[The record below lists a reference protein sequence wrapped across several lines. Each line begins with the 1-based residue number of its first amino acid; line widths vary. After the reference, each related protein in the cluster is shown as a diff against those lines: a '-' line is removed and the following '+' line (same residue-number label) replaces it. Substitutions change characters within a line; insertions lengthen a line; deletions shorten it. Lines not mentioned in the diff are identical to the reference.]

1 MSDYPSIWIVCAV
14 QNPTL
19 QVSPMTAVTRGRSA
33 TVLSGVLT
41 SLLLHGALIGAVIIG
56 SVYAGQSEEDLGY
69 EVVFDQVELLAL
81 GEEKAPNEL
90 PRLPNPAPAA
100 PSLPDTAPTLPDKD
114 LPIPLEVPAD
124 AVPDPTLARE
134 QEREKRED
142 QAQKETDARQ
152 KRMQDAL
159 SALHNPDRP
168 TNTDTPAG
176 SPDGIVGGTVS
187 DAAMANMMGTY
198 QAKLLAEI
206 TRYWEVP
213 STITS
218 QEKAE
223 LAGQVHVYVR
233 LSEGGHVVSYT
244 FRKKSTNEQYN
255 DSIERVLKR
264 FQAQYGGR
272 VLPMPDHPEVRQ
284 AVVTRGLEMK
294 GWEDVNR

>member
-1 MSDYPSIWIVCAV
+1 M

-19 QVSPMTAVTRGRSA
+19 QITSMTAGLRDRTA
-33 TVLSGVLT
+33 PVLSGIFMSVM
-41 SLLLHGALIGAVIIG
+41 LHGVLIGAIVL
-56 SVYAGQSEEDLGY
+56 SQLYAGKSEEEEGY
-69 EVVFDQVELLAL
+69 EIVFDQVELLAL
-81 GEEKAPNEL
+81 GEEKPANEL
-90 PRLPNPAPAA
+90 PRLPNPAPAPVVPPTPA
-100 PSLPDTAPTLPDKD
+100 PVEPAVELPEPVVEEP
-114 LPIPLEVPAD
+114 PAV
-124 AVPDPTLARE
+124 VPDPAIARE
-134 QEREKRED
+134 QERIRREE
-142 QAQKETDARQ
+142 QARAEQEARQ
-152 KRMQDAL
+152 QRMQNAL

-176 SPDGIVGGTVS
+176 SADGIVGGTVS

-206 TRYWEVP
+206 TRFWEVP
-213 STITS
+213 TTITS

-233 LSEGGHVVSYT
+233 LSEGGHIVSYT

-272 VLPMPDHPEVRQ
+272 VLPMPEHPEVRQ

>member
-1 MSDYPSIWIVCAV
+1 
-14 QNPTL
+14 
-19 QVSPMTAVTRGRSA
+19 MTAGLRDRTA
-33 TVLSGVLT
+33 PVLSGIFMSVM
-41 SLLLHGALIGAVIIG
+41 LHGVLIGAIVL
-56 SVYAGQSEEDLGY
+56 SQLYAGKSEEEEGY
-69 EVVFDQVELLAL
+69 EIVFDQVELLAL
-81 GEEKAPNEL
+81 GEEKPANEL
-90 PRLPNPAPAA
+90 PRLPNPAPAPVVPPTPA
-100 PSLPDTAPTLPDKD
+100 PVEPAVELPEPVVEEP
-114 LPIPLEVPAD
+114 PAV
-124 AVPDPTLARE
+124 VPDPAIARE
-134 QEREKRED
+134 QERIRREE
-142 QAQKETDARQ
+142 QARAEQEARQ
-152 KRMQDAL
+152 QRMQNAL

-176 SPDGIVGGTVS
+176 SADGIVGGTVS

-206 TRYWEVP
+206 TRFWEVP
-213 STITS
+213 TTITS

-233 LSEGGHVVSYT
+233 LSEGGHIVSYT

-272 VLPMPDHPEVRQ
+272 VLPMPEHPEVRQ

>member
-19 QVSPMTAVTRGRSA
+19 QVSPMTAVTRGRTA
-33 TVLSGVLT
+33 PVLSGILT
-41 SLLLHGALIGAVIIG
+41 SLLLHGVLIGAVIVG
-56 SVYAGQSEEDLGY
+56 SMYAGQSEDETGY

-81 GEEKAPNEL
+81 GEEKPAHEL
-90 PRLPNPAPAA
+90 PRLPNPAPAPA
-100 PSLPDTAPTLPDKD
+100 VQETAPVVPVEELPK
-114 LPIPLEVPAD
+114 PVEVPAEV
-124 AVPDPTLARE
+124 VPDPNLARE
-134 QEREKRED
+134 QERERREE
-142 QAQKETDARQ
+142 QAQKEAEARQ

-176 SPDGIVGGTVS
+176 SADGIVGGTVS

-233 LSEGGHVVSYT
+233 LSEGGHIVSYM

>member
-1 MSDYPSIWIVCAV
+1 
-14 QNPTL
+14 
-19 QVSPMTAVTRGRSA
+19 MTAGLRDRTA
-33 TVLSGVLT
+33 PVLSGIFV
-41 SLLLHGALIGAVIIG
+41 SVLLHGVLIGAIVL
-56 SVYAGQSEEDLGY
+56 SQLYAGKSEEEEGY
-69 EVVFDQVELLAL
+69 EIVFDQVELLAL
-81 GEEKAPNEL
+81 GEEKPANEL
-90 PRLPNPAPAA
+90 PRLPNPAPAPVVPPTPA
-100 PSLPDTAPTLPDKD
+100 PVEPAVELPEPVVEEP
-114 LPIPLEVPAD
+114 PAV
-124 AVPDPTLARE
+124 VPDPAIARE
-134 QEREKRED
+134 QERIRREE
-142 QAQKETDARQ
+142 QARAEQEARQ
-152 KRMQDAL
+152 QRMQNAL

-176 SPDGIVGGTVS
+176 SADGIVGGTVS

-206 TRYWEVP
+206 TRFWEVP
-213 STITS
+213 TTITS

-233 LSEGGHVVSYT
+233 LSEGGHIVSYT

-272 VLPMPDHPEVRQ
+272 VLPMPEHPEVRQ

>member
-1 MSDYPSIWIVCAV
+1 
-14 QNPTL
+14 
-19 QVSPMTAVTRGRSA
+19 MTAGLRDRTA
-33 TVLSGVLT
+33 PVLSGIFMSVM
-41 SLLLHGALIGAVIIG
+41 LHGVLIGAIVL
-56 SVYAGQSEEDLGY
+56 SQLYAGKSEEEEGY
-69 EVVFDQVELLAL
+69 EIVFDQVELLAL
-81 GEEKAPNEL
+81 GEEKPANEL
-90 PRLPNPAPAA
+90 PRLPNPAPAPVVPPTPA
-100 PSLPDTAPTLPDKD
+100 PVEPAVELPEPVVEEP
-114 LPIPLEVPAD
+114 PAV
-124 AVPDPTLARE
+124 VPDPAIARE
-134 QEREKRED
+134 QERIRREE
-142 QAQKETDARQ
+142 QARAEQEARQ
-152 KRMQDAL
+152 QRMQNAL

-176 SPDGIVGGTVS
+176 SADGIVGGTVS
-187 DAAMANMMGTY
+187 DAALANMMGTY

-206 TRYWEVP
+206 TRFWEVP
-213 STITS
+213 TTITS

-233 LSEGGHVVSYT
+233 LSEGGHIVSYT

-272 VLPMPDHPEVRQ
+272 VLPMPEHPEVRQ

>member
-19 QVSPMTAVTRGRSA
+19 QVSPMTAVTRGRTA
-33 TVLSGVLT
+33 PVLSGVLT
-41 SLLLHGALIGAVIIG
+41 SLVLHGALIGAVILG
-56 SVYAGQSEEDLGY
+56 SMYAGESEDDVGY

-81 GEEKAPNEL
+81 GEEKPPNEL
-90 PRLPNPAPAA
+90 PRLPNPAAA
-100 PSLPDTAPTLPDKD
+100 PTVPESAPTVPVDD
-114 LPIPLEVPAD
+114 TPPPVEVPPEV
-124 AVPDPTLARE
+124 VPDPSIARD
-134 QEREKRED
+134 QERVQREE
-142 QAQKETDARQ
+142 QAKSEADARQ

-176 SPDGIVGGTVS
+176 SADGIVGGTVS
-187 DAAMANMMGTY
+187 DAAMASMMGTY

-206 TRYWEVP
+206 QRYWEVP
-213 STITS
+213 STIST
-218 QEKAE
+218 QEKAA

-233 LSEGGHVVSYT
+233 LSEGGHIVSYT
-244 FRKKSTNEQYN
+244 FRNKSTNEQYN

-272 VLPMPDHPEVRQ
+272 SLPMPDHPEVRQ
-284 AVVTRGLEMK
+284 VIVTRGLEMK
-294 GWEDVNR
+294 NWEAVNR

>member
-1 MSDYPSIWIVCAV
+1 MIAEKRGGAA
-14 QNPTL
+14 
-19 QVSPMTAVTRGRSA
+19 PM
-33 TVLSGVLT
+33 LSGVLT
-41 SLLLHGALIGAVIIG
+41 SLLLHGALIGAVILG
-56 SVYAGQSEEDLGY
+56 SVYAGQSEDETGY
-69 EVVFDQVELLAL
+69 EIVFDQVELLAL
-81 GEEKAPNEL
+81 GEEKPANEL

-100 PSLPDTAPTLPDKD
+100 AVEAPSEPAVD
-114 LPIPLEVPAD
+114 LPKPEEVPAEV
-124 AVPDPTLARE
+124 VPDPSIARE
-134 QEREKRED
+134 QERVRREE
-142 QAQKETDARQ
+142 QAQKEVDARQ

-198 QAKLLAEI
+198 QAKLLMEI

-213 STITS
+213 STITA

-233 LSEGGHVVSYT
+233 LSESGHVVSYT

-284 AVVTRGLEMK
+284 AVITRGLEMK